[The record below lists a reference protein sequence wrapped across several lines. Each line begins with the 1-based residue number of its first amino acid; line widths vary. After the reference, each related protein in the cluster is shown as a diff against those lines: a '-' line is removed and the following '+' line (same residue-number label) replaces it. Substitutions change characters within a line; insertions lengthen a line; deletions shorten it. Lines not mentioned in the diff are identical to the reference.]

1 MAEAV
6 MKVIE
11 DEKVSRSS
19 GKDFG
24 LVILGLLTSPRMLAG
39 RLGARYQNLRC

>member
-1 MAEAV
+1 MAQAV
-6 MKVIE
+6 VKVIE
-11 DEKVSRSS
+11 DKKVSRSS

-39 RLGARYQNLRC
+39 RLGARYQSLQC